1 MKSIRSRRLR
11 YHCLP
16 WLAAAALYSVDAY
29 ADDQAN
35 GSVFT
40 PKALPNYTPKID
52 SKSFDSIKYAK
63 GLKVKGW
70 RFSDGVYFGGVKVD
84 GDYGPGVVFDKGGYV
99 WGFNHERI
107 QFRLRF

>member
-1 MKSIRSRRLR
+1 MNCIQSRRLR
-11 YHCLP
+11 YHCLLL
-16 WLAAAALYSVDAY
+16 LAGTLLSA
-29 ADDQAN
+29 
-35 GSVFT
+35 GSFAEEQLDFRELRW
-40 PKALPNYTPKID
+40 KSSINYTQEID
-52 SKSFDSIKYAK
+52 NRSFESIKYAK

-70 RFSDGVYFGGVKVD
+70 RVSNGVYFGGVKVD

>member
-1 MKSIRSRRLR
+1 MLRFQSRRLR

-16 WLAAAALYSVDAY
+16 WLAGSLLAAATL
-29 ADDQAN
+29 ADEQMDVS
-35 GSVFT
+35 GWPET
-40 PKALPNYTPKID
+40 ALPNYSREIED
-52 SKSFDSIKYAK
+52 KSFQSIKYGK

-70 RFSDGVYFGGVKVD
+70 RLSEGVYFGGVKVD
-84 GDYGPGVVFDKGGYV
+84 GEYGPGVVFDRGGYV

>member
-1 MKSIRSRRLR
+1 MTSVQSRRLR

-16 WLAAAALYSVDAY
+16 WLAGALLSAGTL
-29 ADDQAN
+29 ADEQPDLSELP
-35 GSVFT
+35 GKT
-40 PKALPNYTPKID
+40 LPNYTREID
-52 SKSFDSIKYAK
+52 NRSFESIKYGR

-70 RFSDGVYFGGVKVD
+70 RLSEGVYFGGVKVD
-84 GDYGPGVVFDKGGYV
+84 GEYGPGVVFDKGAYV

>member
-1 MKSIRSRRLR
+1 MLSVQSKRLR

-16 WLAAAALYSVDAY
+16 WLAGTILSTGTLADEPVDVRELP
-29 ADDQAN
+29 
-35 GSVFT
+35 GKT
-40 PKALPNYTPKID
+40 LPNYTQGID
-52 SKSFDSIKYAK
+52 SGSFESIKYGK

-70 RFSDGVYFGGVKVD
+70 RFSEGVYFGGVKVD
-84 GDYGPGVVFDKGGYV
+84 GEYGPGVVLDKGSYV